1 MANQTLGILK
11 KQGYITFNIYDIEQ
25 RKEEDVKT
33 IGKLEQNILSHKLE
47 AECIVDT
54 KSSNAELFTLS
65 NIKSELETA
74 KSIINQQDIRE
85 TIKYYLECEE
95 PRFSQEIFWRNPGGL
110 PITPHQ
116 DTCYTEKKHLSV
128 IIPLTETSSKEGA
141 LQYAI
146 SSESEK
152 YKHEFSIRQHQYYA
166 KGIEGKKFIVPY
178 QREQVIIHTPTS
190 LHKARNPKKGG
201 KRGIYIRLIVY

>member
-1 MANQTLGILK
+1 MANQTLEILK
-11 KQGYITFNIYDIEQ
+11 NQGYATFKINNIEQ
-25 RKEEDVKT
+25 HKEEDIKT
-33 IGKLEQNILSHKLE
+33 IGRLEQNVLSRKLK

-74 KSIINQQDIRE
+74 RNVINQQDIRE
-85 TIKYYLECEE
+85 IIENYLESEK

-116 DTCYTEKKHLSV
+116 DICYTEKKHLSV
-128 IIPLTETSSKEGA
+128 IIPLTQTSSKEGA

-152 YKHEFSIRQHQYYA
+152 YKHEFSIRQHQYCA